1 MIEIFADNKKMK
13 KKYKI
18 KSESKREIM
27 ETEKVNTTTKINYLY
42 QILFIFLNYI
52 YKVITLGLGIFG
64 IYLIWILLH
73 YFASH
78 LYVKL
83 CVPNTMYGFIV
94 SPFLVATPYC
104 TGLRWLIYTGANTI
118 HNMWILFG
126 SWISSRVII
135 LTNPH

>member
-18 KSESKREIM
+18 KTENKREIM
-27 ETEKVNTTTKINYLY
+27 ETEKVDTTKKINYLY
-42 QILFIFLNYI
+42 HISLVFLNYI
-52 YKVITLGLGIFG
+52 YKIITLGLGIFG

-83 CVPNTMYGFIV
+83 CVPNTMYGFII
-94 SPFLVATPYC
+94 SPFLVSTPYC

-135 LTNPH
+135 LTNP